1 MSSISVNVRFYGAR
15 KNVFHFRERSFYGV
29 RKKCLPFPRMFV
41 FRCKK
46 KMSSISVNV
55 RFYGAK
61 KNVFHFRERE
71 NEKGGGEFGRNY
83 FFVRCGCKKNFI
95 RRGTM

>member
-1 MSSISVNVRFYGAR
+1 MSSISANVRFYGVR
-15 KNVFHFRERSFYGV
+15 KNVFHFRERSFL
-29 RKKCLPFPRMFV
+29 RR
-41 FRCKK
+41 KK

-55 RFYGAK
+55 RFYAAR

-83 FFVRCGCKKNFI
+83 FFVRCGCKKNFV

>member
-1 MSSISVNVRFYGAR
+1 MSSISANVRFYGAR

-41 FRCKK
+41 FT
-46 KMSSISVNV
+46 MQE
-55 RFYGAK
+55 

>member
-1 MSSISVNVRFYGAR
+1 MSSISVNVRFTMQ
-15 KNVFHFRERSFYGV
+15 E
-29 RKKCLPFPRMFV
+29 
-41 FRCKK
+41 
-46 KMSSISVNV
+46 
-55 RFYGAK
+55 